1 MPEQPSASIAD
12 SCSIHDFDEL
22 LSLDDIFVEYFN
34 EFLRLGIF
42 VPKIEYNRELNT
54 FTERKS
60 AHLPD
65 LTNEDQPERDKP
77 SSDDIDTHS
86 IYSGFSDI
94 IQLDDVS
101 EDATKNPSRLQ
112 KVRQIQMMEWTKSER
127 LGLFWRTELY
137 RQYKLCK
144 LLLRPLTT
152 EKEASEYSSQ
162 GIGGYSRQ
170 YISRNIHSLN

>member
-1 MPEQPSASIAD
+1 MPEQPSASIVD
-12 SCSIHDFDEL
+12 SCSIHDFNEL

-54 FTERKS
+54 FMER
-60 AHLPD
+60 AAEPLPPLNNEED
-65 LTNEDQPERDKP
+65 SLDQNRKQSNELDTN
-77 SSDDIDTHS
+77 S
-86 IYSGFSDI
+86 IYSGFSDL
-94 IQLDDVS
+94 IQLDEVP
-101 EDATKNPSRLQ
+101 EEAKMKNLRLQ
-112 KVRQIQMMEWTKSER
+112 KEQQVQMMEWTKSER

-144 LLLRPLTT
+144 LLLRPLST
-152 EKEASEYSSQ
+152 EKEGSEYSSQ

-170 YISRNIHSLN
+170 

>member
-42 VPKIEYNRELNT
+42 VPKIEYDRELNT
-54 FTERKS
+54 FTEKKTPQ
-60 AHLPD
+60 LPI
-65 LTNEDQPERDKP
+65 LTDEDTSNQEKA
-77 SSDDIDTHS
+77 SSDEIDIRS
-86 IYSGFSDI
+86 IYSGFSEI
-94 IQLDDVS
+94 IQLDDVP
-101 EDATKNPSRLQ
+101 EEAMKITSRLQ
-112 KVRQIQMMEWTKSER
+112 KTRQIQMMEWTKTER

-170 YISRNIHSLN
+170 

>member
-1 MPEQPSASIAD
+1 MPEQQSASIVD

-42 VPKIEYNRELNT
+42 VQKIEYNRELNT
-54 FTERKS
+54 FIEKKQDQ
-60 AHLPD
+60 LLD
-65 LTNEDQPERDKP
+65 IKNEN
-77 SSDDIDTHS
+77 SLDDNQKQENEIDNTS
-86 IYSGFSDI
+86 LYSGFSDL
-94 IQLDDVS
+94 IQLDEIPD
-101 EDATKNPSRLQ
+101 EKTNHNSRLQ
-112 KVRQIQMMEWTKSER
+112 KTRQVQMMEWTKNAR
-127 LGLFWRTELY
+127 LSLFWRTELY

-170 YISRNIHSLN
+170 

>member
-1 MPEQPSASIAD
+1 MPEQPSASLAD

-34 EFLRLGIF
+34 AFLHLGTF
-42 VPKIEYNRELNT
+42 VQKIEYKREFNT
-54 FTERKS
+54 FIETKS
-60 AHLPD
+60 DQILNSH
-65 LTNEDQPERDKP
+65 NEN
-77 SSDDIDTHS
+77 SSNDHQKTSNEIDTHS
-86 IYSGFSDI
+86 IYSGFSDF
-94 IQLDDVS
+94 IQLDDIAD
-101 EDATKNPSRLQ
+101 ETTTNDSRLQ
-112 KVRQIQMMEWTKSER
+112 KTRQVQMMEWAKTER

-170 YISRNIHSLN
+170 

>member
-42 VPKIEYNRELNT
+42 IPKIEYNRELNT
-54 FTERKS
+54 FTEKKS
-60 AHLPD
+60 DHLP
-65 LTNEDQPERDKP
+65 NPNAEDSLDHNRKQ
-77 SSDDIDTHS
+77 SDEIDTNS
-86 IYSGFSDI
+86 IYSGFSDLI
-94 IQLDDVS
+94 HLDNVPD
-101 EDATKNPSRLQ
+101 DTTKNNSRLQ
-112 KVRQIQMMEWTKSER
+112 KFRQIQMMEWTKAER
-127 LGLFWRTELY
+127 LSLFWRTELY

-170 YISRNIHSLN
+170 

>member
-1 MPEQPSASIAD
+1 MPEQPSASTVD

-34 EFLRLGIF
+34 EFLRLGTF
-42 VPKIEYNRELNT
+42 VQKLEYNRELNT
-54 FTERKS
+54 FVERKS
-60 AHLPD
+60 EVNSENQSATIEQT
-65 LTNEDQPERDKP
+65 TN
-77 SSDDIDTHS
+77 DDDTTS
-86 IYSGFSDI
+86 IYSGFSDWVR
-94 IQLDDVS
+94 LDDVPDETNANS
-101 EDATKNPSRLQ
+101 LQ
-112 KVRQIQMMEWTKSER
+112 LEKTRQIQTIEFVKSER
-127 LGLFWRTELY
+127 LSLFWRTELY

-170 YISRNIHSLN
+170 